1 MVKIDG
7 YATCFAKWFNIATI
21 DAVCAGCKLLLRFG
35 PKSICCGELQ
45 YGI

>member
-21 DAVCAGCKLLLRFG
+21 DAGYNGWKFLWAW
-35 PKSICCGELQ
+35 S
-45 YGI
+45 